1 MPRPKRTDQI
11 AFDPDDD
18 TCYDGVVH
26 VNAVRRARQQMPT
39 VEEIDEMSMLLAAL
53 GDPTRLRIVA
63 ALSSGELCVCDLAA
77 TVGLSESA
85 ASHQLRRLRD
95 LGLVRPRREGR
106 MMYYALDDA
115 HVSQLYDAARE
126 HVLHRQGETA

>member
-11 AFDPDDD
+11 AFDPDGD

-26 VNAVRRARQQMPT
+26 VDAVRHARDRMPDVGT
-39 VEEIDEMSMLLAAL
+39 IDEMSMLLAAL

-77 TVGLSESA
+77 AVGLSESA
-85 ASHQLRRLRD
+85 ASHQVRRLRA

-106 MMYYALDDA
+106 MMYYALDDE

-126 HVLHRQGETA
+126 HVLHREEATA